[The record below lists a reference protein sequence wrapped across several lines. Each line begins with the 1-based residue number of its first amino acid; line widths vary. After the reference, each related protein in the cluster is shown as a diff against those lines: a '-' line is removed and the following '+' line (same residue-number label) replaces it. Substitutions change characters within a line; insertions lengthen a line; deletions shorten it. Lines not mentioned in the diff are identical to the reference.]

1 MSQERCLI
9 FHPKSAFGYVSCIL
23 LGSVLHALILI
34 CIQDMYLTR
43 NQVYTEGHKTK
54 AWQDAAGMVQ
64 RYSDDMVER
73 WNKEIDT
80 YLVLVRQ

>member
-1 MSQERCLI
+1 MLQERCLI
-9 FHPKSAFGYVSCIL
+9 FHRKSAFGYVPCIV
-23 LGSVLHALILI
+23 LGLVLHSLILI

-43 NQVYTEGHKTK
+43 NHVYTEEHKTK

-64 RYSDDMVER
+64 RYSDGMVER
-73 WNKEIDT
+73 SNKEIDT